1 MARKS
6 TKKSRKRK
14 ALHITQN
21 AILAA
26 IIVLMAFTPIGYLQ
40 IGVVKMTF
48 IMIPVAVGAIT
59 LGEKSGAFLGLVF
72 GITSFAQCFG
82 LDVFGTTLLGINPVY
97 TLIMCIAPR
106 VLMGYLC
113 GASYKLIARKKK
125 KFALVFASF
134 LAPVLNTVFFMS
146 LLLLFFGESDYIMGI
161 RNGAE
166 LWPFLVAFVGLNGV
180 MEIVTTTIIAPP
192 VASVIKKA
200 TQKYK

>member
-1 MARKS
+1 MAKTTKRARRRK
-6 TKKSRKRK
+6 TLFL
-14 ALHITQN
+14 AQN
-21 AILAA
+21 AILTAL
-26 IIVLMAFTPIGYLQ
+26 IVLMAFTPIGYLQ

-72 GITSFAQCFG
+72 GVTSFIQCFG
-82 LDVFGTTLLGINPVY
+82 LDLFGATLFGINPLY
-97 TLIMCIAPR
+97 TFIMCIVPR

-113 GASYKLIARKKK
+113 GVIYKLVARKKK

-134 LAPVLNTVFFMS
+134 LAPVLNTTFFMS

-166 LWPFLVAFVGLNGV
+166 LLPFLVAFVGLNGV
-180 MEIVTTTIIAPP
+180 MEIVTTTVIGPP
-192 VASVIKKA
+192 VASAVKKA
-200 TQKYK
+200 TQKFK